1 LCCSPVAAIN
11 YTYDITLSL
20 DLINLT
26 RTAIQQMPAAQGL
39 KFVGLS
45 TSMFDVS
52 LPHLREFLSMPR
64 AILNFYHFFLA
75 CC

>member
-1 LCCSPVAAIN
+1 MLSLFPASASAAIN

-26 RTAIQQMPAAQGL
+26 RTAIQQTPTAQGL

-52 LPHLREFLSMPR
+52 VPPCVSVVVP
-64 AILNFYHFFLA
+64 AD
-75 CC
+75 